1 MTNKGGDMTAIFKNN
16 CNRPV
21 RLAARRN
28 TSAGGFAAL
37 DEAEAKKAEIE
48 KTSMNTAIK
57 EEIE

>member
-1 MTNKGGDMTAIFKNN
+1 LH
-16 CNRPV
+16 RPV
-21 RLAARRN
+21 QLAAGRN
-28 TSAGGFAAL
+28 TSAGGFATL

>member
-1 MTNKGGDMTAIFKNN
+1 MTAIFKNN